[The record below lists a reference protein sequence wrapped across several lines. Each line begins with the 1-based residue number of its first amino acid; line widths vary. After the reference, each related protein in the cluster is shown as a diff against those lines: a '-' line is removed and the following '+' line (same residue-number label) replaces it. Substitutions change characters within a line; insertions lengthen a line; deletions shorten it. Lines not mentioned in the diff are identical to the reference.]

1 MLSSTE
7 STSSPFRKKEKLS
20 PIKRSVKKITYLNTI
35 QKLNDKLSLNNL
47 KEVLQEHQNEFLEI
61 NKEENKDILDLLNYD
76 YIIKEMPKCK
86 KILTKSSLEYVKN
99 GIWNIY
105 TKINGN
111 NTLFYSILFYTNPE
125 NIHNYNR
132 QEWYAPI
139 LQNYPHLEYLIYI
152 QVICSVTGF
161 GYGSELLKD
170 FIEMQNPGTLIFLQ
184 PFDDPDNPQTI
195 TKLYNIYSS
204 INPITNNMQNSTV
217 LYDRFKVFIWVT

>member
-1 MLSSTE
+1 M
-7 STSSPFRKKEKLS
+7 STSKEKLS
-20 PIKRSVKKITYLNTI
+20 PIRKSIKKITYLNTI
-35 QKLNDKLSLNNL
+35 KKLNDKLELNNL
-47 KEVLQEHQNEFLEI
+47 KEVLKKHQDEFLEI
-61 NKEENKDILDLLNYD
+61 NKEENKEILDLLSYD
-76 YIIKEMPKCK
+76 FIIKDMPNCK

-105 TKINGN
+105 TKINGD

-125 NIHNYNR
+125 DIRNYST
-132 QEWYAPI
+132 QEWYAPM
-139 LQNYPHLEYLIYI
+139 LQQYPHLKHLIYI

-184 PFDDPDNPQTI
+184 PFDDPDNPETI
-195 TKLYNIYSS
+195 RKLYSIYNS
-204 INPITNNMQNSTV
+204 INPITNNIQNSTV